1 MSEDIAANV
10 RRLRER
16 IVAAAGRAGRSPD
29 EITLVAVTK
38 KQPTSAIQAA
48 LAAGIRDIGENYVQE
63 ALSKR
68 DALSPDENGAVCWHL
83 LGHLQTNKV
92 RLASP
97 NFDVIQSVDSLRVAQ
112 ALSRQA
118 MTDGK
123 EQAVLLQVHLGSEET
138 KFGLPPDEA
147 LDAAAQIAALDGL
160 DLQGLMGIAPFEGDS
175 RPYFAALRRLFDQLP
190 AGHRRTL
197 SMGMTG
203 DFETAIEEGATM
215 VRIGTAI
222 FGQRQ

>member
-1 MSEDIAANV
+1 MSEDVATKV
-10 RRLRER
+10 RHLRER
-16 IVAAAGRAGRSPD
+16 IAAAAGRAGRAPE

-38 KQPTSAIQAA
+38 KQPASAIQDA
-48 LAAGIRDIGENYVQE
+48 LAAGIGDIGENYVQE

-68 DALSPDENGAVCWHL
+68 SDLGSEASGAARWHL

-92 RLASP
+92 KLAAP
-97 NFDVIQSVDSLRVAQ
+97 YFDVIQSVDSLRVAQ

-118 MTDGK
+118 VADGK
-123 EQAVLLQVHLGSEET
+123 LQAVLLQVHLGSEET
-138 KFGLPPDEA
+138 KFGLPPEEA
-147 LDAAAQIAALDGL
+147 LDAAAQVAALDGL
-160 DLQGLMGIAPFEGDS
+160 DLQGLMGIAPFGVDS

-190 AGHRRTL
+190 VGQRRTL

-203 DFETAIEEGATM
+203 DFESAIEEGATM